1 MNRPQPNAQ
10 PPSPLPG
17 EPMEPTIV
25 SEATANDPLLG
36 SLVILAEHFGQSV
49 PESALVSGLPLVD
62 SRLTPRLFASAAARA
77 SLSARVIK
85 RPLKD
90 LRTMLL
96 PVILLMKNAGAVV
109 LKSRSGKNATVV
121 IPETGTGAVQMPLT
135 ELQPD
140 YTGYAI
146 CVKPEYRASELD
158 EGVGK
163 QEINNQHWFWGA
175 VLPLWRTYLQVFAA
189 AFFINCLALAAP
201 LFIMNVYDR
210 VLPNKAFTTLWVLA
224 LGIGMAIVF
233 DFIFKTTRVALLN
246 NVGRR
251 ADLVLASRL
260 FQHVLSLDLSKR
272 PLKTGT
278 FANQLRDYEMV
289 REFFTSSTVIT
300 LTDFMFIWL
309 FIFVIYYVA
318 ELVALVPA
326 IAVIAVLIVVVALQV
341 SLHRAVNKAQA
352 EANHRHSILF
362 EALTGLETIKCLRAE
377 GQFQRKWEQFIGR
390 NAVTTERL
398 RHLSSLATNFTSF
411 MQQLVTVG
419 VIVVGLYL
427 FDAGEVTPGAIIAAV
442 ILSSRAVAPLGQIA
456 STLSRAQQAIH
467 SFRVLD
473 NIMGLPEE
481 DLGQVR
487 HISRRIDAGSVA
499 FEEVTFKYPESETSA
514 LEHFSLKISEGERV
528 GIIGKIGSGKTT
540 IGRLLVR
547 LYVPSSGSLLLDGID
562 IRQYHTAEIRRC
574 VAFVSQDSALFHG
587 SVRDN
592 IVLGAPQLSDE
603 LVVHAADLSGVTDFV
618 RGHPQGFTMPVGE
631 AGRFLSSGQ
640 KQAIALARAFLLVP
654 KIIFLDEPSGAMD
667 TASERLLVERL
678 KAAFKSEQTV
688 IVTTHRANMLALVNR
703 LIVLD
708 RGKILADG
716 PRDDVLAM
724 LTHSSNQKEPAKTR
738 SKRTEKDERVKP
750 FRVLGEES
758 KEKATPAQSAD

>member
-121 IPETGTGAVQMPLT
+121 ISETGTGAVQMPLT

-251 ADLVLASRL
+251 ADLVLANRL